1 MSLNDPQWGNRPN
14 QGPPDLEDLW
24 RDFNRRLS
32 GLFGKKGGGGNGG
45 DGPPRPPMNAKLF
58 GGGIDDVIDA

>member
-1 MSLNDPQWGNRPN
+1 MSMNDPQWGNRPN

-32 GLFGKKGGGGNGG
+32 GLLGKRGGRGNGGDGGNGS
-45 DGPPRPPMNAKLF
+45 DGPPRPP
-58 GGGIDDVIDA
+58 